1 MFKDIT
7 ITWPMV
13 LFDLLIIMSIA
24 PIWSCF
30 IGANVGP
37 IREIVLS
44 YVINNQI
51 HLSFKIPGNLI
62 MWFTISVM
70 NLHSNDKAALVF
82 ECRSSVTWDLYLEPT
97 CTMVWLRRISY
108 RARTSEPRAMLL
120 DVGSLLVTVS
130 HFYKVSFVCLLLCLC
145 LIYWIA
151 CVHNLFDLLDCMRS

>member
-1 MFKDIT
+1 
-7 ITWPMV
+7 MV

-97 CTMVWLRRISY
+97 CTMV
-108 RARTSEPRAMLL
+108 
-120 DVGSLLVTVS
+120 
-130 HFYKVSFVCLLLCLC
+130 
-145 LIYWIA
+145 
-151 CVHNLFDLLDCMRS
+151 